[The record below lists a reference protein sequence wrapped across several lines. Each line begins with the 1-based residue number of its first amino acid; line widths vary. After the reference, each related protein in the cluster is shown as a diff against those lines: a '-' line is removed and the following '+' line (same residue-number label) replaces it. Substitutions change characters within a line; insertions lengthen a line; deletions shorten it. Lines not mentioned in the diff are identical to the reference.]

1 MATLQRKNVDTPNET
16 RTFSHGELKIVRI
29 GGMSMA
35 WGEFQPG
42 WRWSEHIKPLVG
54 SESCQVHH
62 VGHLLSGRLGI
73 RLDDGTE
80 MEFGPGDVY
89 EIPPGHDGWVIG
101 DEPAVGL
108 EIAAAEEFAK
118 PR

>member
-1 MATLQRKNVDTPNET
+1 
-16 RTFSHGELKIVRI
+16 
-29 GGMSMA
+29 
-35 WGEFQPG
+35 
-42 WRWSEHIKPLVG
+42 
-54 SESCQVHH
+54 
-62 VGHLLSGRLGI
+62 
-73 RLDDGTE
+73 

-89 EIPPGHDGWVIG
+89 EVPPGHDGWVIG